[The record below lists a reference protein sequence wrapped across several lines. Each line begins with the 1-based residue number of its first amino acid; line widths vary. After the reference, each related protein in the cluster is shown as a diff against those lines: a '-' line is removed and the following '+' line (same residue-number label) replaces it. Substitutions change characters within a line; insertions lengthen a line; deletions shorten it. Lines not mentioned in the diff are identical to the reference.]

1 MGLVN
6 RQVVVVTGASH
17 LLVTVLCVGGGG
29 IGQTPAGDAREG
41 PVFYPP
47 WSSSPWRGTGC
58 VLPCLDGISLVQSF
72 SSRLVLLACGSK
84 VLPYLLILKNIV
96 LK

>member
-17 LLVTVLCVGGGG
+17 LLVTVLCGGGG
-29 IGQTPAGDAREG
+29 RTDPAGDAREG

-47 WSSSPWRGTGC
+47 WSSGPWRGTGC

-72 SSRLVLLACGSK
+72 SSRLEKKRKALL
-84 VLPYLLILKNIV
+84 
-96 LK
+96 